1 MTKKVPETAH
11 NKHDTIQ
18 VHNYNSTETV
28 AVPVINNIFLW
39 SICYAMNIIL
49 HA

>member
-28 AVPVINNIFLW
+28 AVPVIIFLW
-39 SICYAMNIIL
+39 SICYAMNIL